1 MDQLKSKLH
10 DLTNRLEIAQTIQ
23 KYKTRY
29 LACRPECLHLL
40 FNEYAHNHKIF
51 DLFESYLDNPST
63 YDSYKIRQELL
74 STRLE
79 YFMGLQSA
87 LTETRDPVE
96 PN

>member
-1 MDQLKSKLH
+1 MDQLKSKLLE
-10 DLTNRLEIAQTIQ
+10 LTNRLEIAQTIQ
-23 KYKTRY
+23 NYKARY

-40 FNEYAHNHKIF
+40 FHEYSNNLRIF

-74 STRLE
+74 NTRLE
-79 YFMGLQSA
+79 YFMALQSA
-87 LTETRDPVE
+87 LTETRDPVD

>member
-1 MDQLKSKLH
+1 MDQLKSKLL

-23 KYKTRY
+23 KYKARY

-40 FNEYAHNHKIF
+40 LHEYAHNQKIF
-51 DLFESYLDNPST
+51 DIFESYLDNPST

-74 STRLE
+74 TTRLE
-79 YFMGLQSA
+79 YFIALQNA

-96 PN
+96 PT